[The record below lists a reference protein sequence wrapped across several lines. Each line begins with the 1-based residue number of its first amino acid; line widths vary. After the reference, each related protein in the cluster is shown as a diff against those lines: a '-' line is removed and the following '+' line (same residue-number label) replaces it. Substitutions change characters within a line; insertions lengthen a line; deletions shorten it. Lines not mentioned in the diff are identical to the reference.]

1 MILSDIDIR
10 KVLQEDRVKIEP
22 LFPDAIQP
30 ASVDLHLDNQF
41 LIFKNTGHVCIDVRE
56 KNPDLMEKVI
66 IKKDQ
71 PFVLHP
77 GEFALGVTMERIT
90 LSVDMVG
97 RLEGKS
103 SLGRIGIIIHAT
115 AGFIDPGNSLK
126 PTLELHNI
134 GSLPVKL
141 YYQMAIAQIAF
152 MPLSSPAENPYSR
165 GRKYYGADVPQA
177 SKIYENF
184 DSENI

>member
-1 MILSDIDIR
+1 MIFSDVDI
-10 KVLQEDRVKIEP
+10 KKILAQGKIKIEP
-22 LFPDAIQP
+22 LFADAIQP

-41 LIFKNTGHVCIDVRE
+41 LVFKNTGHVCIDVRE
-56 KNPDLMEKVI
+56 KIPNLMEKVE
-66 IKKDQ
+66 IKENQ

-77 GEFALGVTMERIT
+77 GEFALGVTIERIT
-90 LSVDMVG
+90 LAANMVA

-134 GSLPVKL
+134 GNLPVKL

-152 MPLSSPAENPYSR
+152 MPLSSPAEHPYSE
-165 GRKYYGADVPQA
+165 GRKYYGADAPQA

-184 DSENI
+184 KDSS